1 MDESRRE
8 YARNI
13 DPAISTMIEQFIND
27 SGMLPFDLLIKDMLI
42 SYDAMR

>member
-8 YARNI
+8 YARNLNPAVFMI
-13 DPAISTMIEQFIND
+13 DHFFND